1 MTQEQLKEQFIN
13 YAEFNLNNE
22 TTLQA
27 IKEILDNIS
36 SQLYND
42 GYIKE
47 SNRLTTSSLIID
59 EVLKNESEG

>member
-47 SNRLTTSSLIID
+47 SNRLTTCSLIID